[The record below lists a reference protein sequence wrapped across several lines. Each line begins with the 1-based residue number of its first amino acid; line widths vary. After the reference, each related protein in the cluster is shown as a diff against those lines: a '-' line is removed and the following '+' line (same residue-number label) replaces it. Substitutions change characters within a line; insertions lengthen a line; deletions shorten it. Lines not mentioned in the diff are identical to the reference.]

1 MNARHRRKTD
11 SLIYPL
17 GRTPWSERCFKVYRQ
32 FKMYNDPTLNPQLYA
47 PLESNFLAEISLQ
60 TERNERKL
68 EMLVAATALS

>member
-1 MNARHRRKTD
+1 
-11 SLIYPL
+11 
-17 GRTPWSERCFKVYRQ
+17 
-32 FKMYNDPTLNPQLYA
+32 MYNDPTLNPQLYA